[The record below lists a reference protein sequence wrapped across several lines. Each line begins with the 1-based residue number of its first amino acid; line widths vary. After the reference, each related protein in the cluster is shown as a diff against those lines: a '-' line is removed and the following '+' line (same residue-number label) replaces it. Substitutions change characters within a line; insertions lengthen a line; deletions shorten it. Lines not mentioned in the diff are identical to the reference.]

1 MLSVA
6 TLTKENEAAVE
17 DTAGQPGSTQQ
28 ARQQGST
35 GAGAGAGAGAGQGQ
49 SKGQGQRH
57 SRAGQGGRG
66 RGRGR
71 GRAWANSE
79 DILAHKTET
88 VGNPN
93 SKLNL
98 GTSNPKLKAELVV
111 VNNGEGEGGGER
123 GGIPETQGV
132 TERGGWVTQKS
143 ETHIF

>member
-35 GAGAGAGAGAGQGQ
+35 GAGAGAGQGRGRG
-49 SKGQGQRH
+49 KGQGQRH
-57 SRAGQGGRG
+57 SRAGQGGSRG

-71 GRAWANSE
+71 GRAGANSE

-111 VNNGEGEGGGER
+111 VNKGEGEGGGER

-132 TERGGWVTQKS
+132 TERGGG
-143 ETHIF
+143 